1 VEKGQMTGDHII
13 SFRDSLTILAELHL
27 PAAVRFSRK
36 VGELERNYAGTEDE
50 RFEIQDC
57 ATACIFADV
66 AALEAYSNE
75 LFFQPPTTFPNHS
88 IAEIQDRWKRIQWL
102 PIIDKFQCALSLWQ
116 RPQLDE
122 GKYPTQDV
130 ALVIKLRN
138 ALVHFIPEWE
148 SKADDHRTLSANL
161 KPKFTPSTIFERG
174 LLFPNRWAT
183 HSCLEWAINSTL
195 DFVAYFEERADQPLP
210 PRFTY
215 TRELLKKQSGG
226 S

>member
-1 VEKGQMTGDHII
+1 VEKGQMTGAHII
-13 SFRDSLTILAELHL
+13 SGHDSLTILAEAHL
-27 PAAVRFSRK
+27 PAAVRFSLK
-36 VGELERNYAGTEDE
+36 VGELERTYAGTEDD

-57 ATACIFADV
+57 AAACIFADV
-66 AALEAYSNE
+66 AALEAYANE
-75 LFFQPPTTFPNHS
+75 LFFQPQTTFPHHP
-88 IAEIQDRWKRIQWL
+88 IAEIRDRWKCIQRS

-116 RPQLDE
+116 RPRLDE

-148 SKADDHRTLSANL
+148 TKADEHRTLSANL
-161 KPKFTPSTIFERG
+161 KPKFTPSTIFEGG

-183 HSCLEWAINSTL
+183 HSCLEWAIQSTL
-195 DFVAYFEERADQPLP
+195 DFADYFEKTAAQPLP

-215 TRELLKKQSGG
+215 TRRLLKNQSDG

>member
-1 VEKGQMTGDHII
+1 VKAGYQEPKNEGCNQD
-13 SFRDSLTILAELHL
+13 AVC
-27 PAAVRFSRK
+27 PA
-36 VGELERNYAGTEDE
+36 
-50 RFEIQDC
+50 
-57 ATACIFADV
+57 
-66 AALEAYSNE
+66 NE
-75 LFFQPPTTFPNHS
+75 LFFQPQTTFPNHP
-88 IAEIQDRWKRIQWL
+88 ITEIQDRWKGIQRS

-116 RPQLDE
+116 RPRLDE

-161 KPKFTPSTIFERG
+161 KPKFTPSMIFDG
-174 LLFPNRWAT
+174 QIFPNRWAT
-183 HSCLEWAINSTL
+183 HSCLEWTIESTL
-195 DFVAYFEERADQPLP
+195 DFAAYFEEMADQPLP

-215 TRELLKKQSGG
+215 TRELLKEQSGG